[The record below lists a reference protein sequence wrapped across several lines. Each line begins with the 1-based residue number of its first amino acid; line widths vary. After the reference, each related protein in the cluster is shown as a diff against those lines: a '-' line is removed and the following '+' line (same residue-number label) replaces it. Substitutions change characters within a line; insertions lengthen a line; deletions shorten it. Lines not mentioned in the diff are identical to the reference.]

1 MNKLKKGFAFL
12 LVFVLM
18 FQGSTLYTEAADRQY
33 RMNIEVV
40 VDGVSAGQI
49 PALDNNYTN
58 NLFIS
63 LKGVAGVL
71 RGTGKAFV
79 PVVERRKINITT
91 GAGVSQSCAAWNA
104 NELAYVGIGDPSKYE
119 LWMNGAER
127 KYYSFIVDRN
137 GDYDAFMT
145 PISLAL
151 LFDLDMKVTEHR
163 IEIDTTAHYSV
174 TAQEM
179 EESGYL
185 QCLNALL
192 IGDGSTGEIYY
203 QYGGDATVAIA
214 STTKLM
220 TYLVFMDAVTQGKC
234 SLDDTVVISAQVS
247 RLSNGSDGV
256 VPMRAGSK
264 VPVRELLYAM
274 LLPSSNEC
282 AMALAEHA
290 AGSEEAFVAQMNDKA
305 KELGLDNA
313 EFYNCHGLPS
323 FGDQLIPAKV
333 QNHMTA
339 EEMFKLV
346 SFILDTYPQVT
357 QFTSAQKYHM
367 KTFNLDL
374 KNSNAVLY
382 NMDNA
387 VGLKTGTTNK
397 AGCCLVTCVT
407 ETKDGKNHNLIT
419 VLFGADGDE
428 PRGIAS
434 EMAARYAMKV
444 LQEKGP
450 DDQGGQGEKVIPS
463 DPEMVVRKLIS
474 IMK

>member
-1 MNKLKKGFAFL
+1 MNRLKRRFVFL
-12 LVFVLM
+12 LVFVLL
-18 FQGSTLYTEAADRQY
+18 FQGSTLYTEASDRQY

-49 PALDNNYTN
+49 PALDNTYAN

-63 LKGVAGVL
+63 LKGLAGVL

-79 PVVERRKINITT
+79 PAVERRKISITT
-91 GAGVSQSCAAWNA
+91 GAGVSQPHAVWSA
-104 NELAYVGIGDPSKYE
+104 NELSFVSNGNPSKYE
-119 LWMNGAER
+119 LWMDGAER
-127 KYYSFIVDRN
+127 KYYSFVIDRN

-145 PISLAL
+145 PVSLAL
-151 LFDLDMKVTEHR
+151 LFDLDIKVTEDR

-185 QCLNALL
+185 QCLNALV
-192 IGDGSTGEIYY
+192 IGDGSTGEVYY
-203 QYGGDATVAIA
+203 QYGEDATVAIA

-220 TYLVFMDAVTQGKC
+220 TYLVFMDAVTQGRC
-234 SLDDTVVISAQVS
+234 SLDDTVIISSQVS
-247 RLSNGSDGV
+247 KLSNGSDGV
-256 VPMRAGSK
+256 IPMRAGAR

-290 AGSEEAFVAQMNDKA
+290 AGSEEAFVALMNAKA
-305 KELGLDNA
+305 EELGLTNA

-323 FGDQLIPAKV
+323 YKDQFIPAKV

-339 EEMFKLV
+339 EEMFQLI

-367 KTFNLDL
+367 DAFNLDL
-374 KNSNAVLY
+374 KNSNTVLY

-407 ETKDGKNHNLIT
+407 ETKDGSNHNLVV

-450 DDQGGQGEKVIPS
+450 DEPGSPGERVIPS
-463 DPEMVVRKLIS
+463 DPETVVRRLIG